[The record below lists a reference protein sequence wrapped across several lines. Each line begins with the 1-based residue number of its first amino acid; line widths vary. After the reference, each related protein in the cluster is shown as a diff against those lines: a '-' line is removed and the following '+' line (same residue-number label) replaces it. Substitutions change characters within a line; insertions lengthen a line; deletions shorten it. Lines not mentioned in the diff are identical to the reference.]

1 MDQAR
6 KEALTKELDQQRG
19 DLSGRYHG
27 LREELDLPR
36 QLRLSVKKHP
46 KRWAAA
52 AAGTA
57 FLGMRLIRGK
67 KVIYKDQRK
76 KRGVIFRT
84 ANLAFNLARPALT
97 TIALN
102 YAREYAEAYLHPEQ
116 ENSMLG
122 GPPQK

>member
-6 KEALTKELDQQRG
+6 KKALAKELDKQRG
-19 DLSGRYHG
+19 GLSSCYHG

-52 AAGTA
+52 AAGIA
-57 FLGMRLIRGK
+57 FLGMRLIRSK
-67 KVIYKDQRK
+67 TVIYKDQRN
-76 KRGVIFRT
+76 KRGLIFRT
-84 ANLAFNLARPALT
+84 AKFAFNLARPALT

-102 YAREYAEAYLHPEQ
+102 YVRQYAQAFLHTEEQ
-116 ENSMLG
+116 NSMLG
-122 GPPQK
+122 GPAQK